1 MEWLCFT
8 TRNFCSILTVNKVL
22 KEKKGKADMYR
33 MLVVDDEKT
42 ERECV
47 RFLIEQ
53 SGLPLEV
60 SEAGDGWEALM
71 RLKET
76 DGADI
81 LFTDVQMPLMD
92 GLELIRE
99 AEKLFPDMKILIF
112 SSYAD
117 FEYARTALTLGVV
130 NYILK
135 PVIPEELK
143 KSLEGL
149 IGQLDEEAASRKLK
163 DRQKSFMLQY
173 ALQLSISGNLDG
185 SRVEPA
191 VIKQLE
197 RFHCMVLVDFDG
209 DFLENN
215 SFVFYES
222 LRYAMKLDMESLN
235 LSPDQA
241 LLLLRTPVENPKE
254 WGMKLLFHI
263 QETFQI
269 SCWLAI
275 SGPLSGQASL
285 KDAFAAVEQQMERRF
300 WEPQVHV
307 FAKQERENAQDGA
320 GDGTD
325 ENRQLLQIKRALGNR
340 DGAALQE
347 ALDSLFA
354 KYRSRQN
361 QSQIYVKFIFSNL
374 LTTLYPFLN
383 EMDGEKKTLDAM
395 ISDLYL
401 QPDISEIVR
410 MVQELAS
417 RIIGGFSSGPSIRR
431 EILEVTEYIG
441 ANYGKELSVE
451 RLASIVFLTP
461 DYLSR
466 LFKKS
471 MGKSISQYI
480 RQFRMEKARE
490 LLTGTNRKVIDIG
503 EAVGY
508 PNYSYFCQSF
518 REYFGTSPERY
529 RQERRLGDEPD
540 GAFTGPD
547 PR

>member
-60 SEAGDGWEALM
+60 SEAGDGREALM
-71 RLKET
+71 QLKET

-135 PVIPEELK
+135 PLIPEELE

-163 DRQKSFMLQY
+163 DRQQSFMLQY

-191 VIKQLE
+191 VLKQLE
-197 RFHCMVLVDFDG
+197 QFHCMVLVDFDG

-307 FAKQERENAQDGA
+307 FAEQERENAQDGA

-431 EILEVTEYIG
+431 EILEVTDYIG

>member
-60 SEAGDGWEALM
+60 SEAGDGREALR

-99 AEKLFPDMKILIF
+99 AERLFPDMKILIF

-135 PVIPEELK
+135 PLIPEKLK

-163 DRQKSFMLQY
+163 DRQQSFMLQY
-173 ALQLSISGNLDG
+173 ALQLSISGNFAG

-191 VIKQLE
+191 VLKQLE
-197 RFHCMVLVDFDG
+197 QFRCMVLVDFNG

-222 LRYAMKLDMESLN
+222 LRCAMRLDMESLN

-254 WGMKLLFHI
+254 WGMRLLSHI

-275 SGPLSGQASL
+275 SKPLSGQASL
-285 KDAFAAVEQQMERRF
+285 KDACAAVEQQMERRF

-307 FAKQERENAQDGA
+307 FTGQDREDAQDGA
-320 GDGTD
+320 ENGAD
-325 ENRQLLQIKRALGNR
+325 ENRQLQQIKRALGNR

-410 MVQELAS
+410 MIQELAS

-431 EILEVTEYIG
+431 EILEVIDYIG

-547 PR
+547 LH

>member
-60 SEAGDGWEALM
+60 SEAGDGREALM
-71 RLKET
+71 QLKET

-99 AEKLFPDMKILIF
+99 AEKLFPDMQILIF

-135 PVIPEELK
+135 PLIPEELE

-307 FAKQERENAQDGA
+307 FAEQERENAQDGA

-431 EILEVTEYIG
+431 EILEVTDYIG

>member
-8 TRNFCSILTVNKVL
+8 THNFCSILTVNKVL

-99 AEKLFPDMKILIF
+99 AEKLFPDMQILIF

-307 FAKQERENAQDGA
+307 FAEQERENAQDGA

-431 EILEVTEYIG
+431 EILEVTDYIG

>member
-307 FAKQERENAQDGA
+307 FAEQERENAQDGA

>member
-60 SEAGDGWEALM
+60 SEAGDGREALM
-71 RLKET
+71 QLKET

-135 PVIPEELK
+135 PLIPEKLK

-163 DRQKSFMLQY
+163 DRQQSFMLQY
-173 ALQLSISGNLDG
+173 ALQLSISGNFAG

-191 VIKQLE
+191 VLKQLE
-197 RFHCMVLVDFDG
+197 QFRCMVLVDFDG

-307 FAKQERENAQDGA
+307 FAEQERENAQDGA

-431 EILEVTEYIG
+431 EILEVIDYIG

>member
-60 SEAGDGWEALM
+60 SEAGDGREALM
-71 RLKET
+71 QLKET

-135 PVIPEELK
+135 PLIPEELE

-307 FAKQERENAQDGA
+307 FAEQERENAQDGA

-431 EILEVTEYIG
+431 EILEVTDYIG

>member
-173 ALQLSISGNLDG
+173 ALQLSIPGNLDG

-307 FAKQERENAQDGA
+307 FAEQERENAQDG
-320 GDGTD
+320 GENGTD

-471 MGKSISQYI
+471 MGKSISQNI

>member
-222 LRYAMKLDMESLN
+222 LRCAMKLDMESLN

-307 FAKQERENAQDGA
+307 FAEQERENAQDG
-320 GDGTD
+320 GENGTD

>member
-307 FAKQERENAQDGA
+307 FAEQERENAQDGA

-325 ENRQLLQIKRALGNR
+325 ENRQLLQIKRALGNQ

-431 EILEVTEYIG
+431 EILEVTDYIG

>member
-135 PVIPEELK
+135 PLIPEELE

-307 FAKQERENAQDGA
+307 FAEQERENAQDGA

-431 EILEVTEYIG
+431 EILEVTDYIG

>member
-1 MEWLCFT
+1 
-8 TRNFCSILTVNKVL
+8 
-22 KEKKGKADMYR
+22 
-33 MLVVDDEKT
+33 
-42 ERECV
+42 
-47 RFLIEQ
+47 
-53 SGLPLEV
+53 
-60 SEAGDGWEALM
+60 
-71 RLKET
+71 
-76 DGADI
+76 
-81 LFTDVQMPLMD
+81 
-92 GLELIRE
+92 
-99 AEKLFPDMKILIF
+99 
-112 SSYAD
+112 
-117 FEYARTALTLGVV
+117 
-130 NYILK
+130 
-135 PVIPEELK
+135 
-143 KSLEGL
+143 
-149 IGQLDEEAASRKLK
+149 
-163 DRQKSFMLQY
+163 
-173 ALQLSISGNLDG
+173 
-185 SRVEPA
+185 
-191 VIKQLE
+191 
-197 RFHCMVLVDFDG
+197 
-209 DFLENN
+209 
-215 SFVFYES
+215 
-222 LRYAMKLDMESLN
+222 
-235 LSPDQA
+235 
-241 LLLLRTPVENPKE
+241 
-254 WGMKLLFHI
+254 MKLLFHI

-275 SGPLSGQASL
+275 SGSLSGQASL
-285 KDAFAAVEQQMERRF
+285 KDACAAVEQQMERRF
-300 WEPQVHV
+300 WEPQLHV
-307 FAKQERENAQDGA
+307 FTGQEREDAQDG
-320 GDGTD
+320 GENGTD

-431 EILEVTEYIG
+431 EILEVIDYIG

-529 RQERRLGDEPD
+529 RQERKLGDEPD

-547 PR
+547 LH

>member
-60 SEAGDGWEALM
+60 SEAGDGREALM
-71 RLKET
+71 QLKET

-307 FAKQERENAQDGA
+307 FAEQERENAQDGA

>member
-60 SEAGDGWEALM
+60 SEAGDGREALM
-71 RLKET
+71 QLKET

-135 PVIPEELK
+135 PLIPEELE

-307 FAKQERENAQDGA
+307 FAEQERENAQDG
-320 GDGTD
+320 GENGTD

-431 EILEVTEYIG
+431 EILEVTDYIG

>member
-235 LSPDQA
+235 LSPGQT

-254 WGMKLLFHI
+254 WGMKLLSHI

-307 FAKQERENAQDGA
+307 FAEQERENAQDGA

-383 EMDGEKKTLDAM
+383 EMDGEKKKLDAM

-431 EILEVTEYIG
+431 EILEVTDYIG

>member
-254 WGMKLLFHI
+254 WGMRLLSHI

-307 FAKQERENAQDGA
+307 FAEQERENAQDG
-320 GDGTD
+320 GENGTD

>member
-60 SEAGDGWEALM
+60 SEAGDGREALM
-71 RLKET
+71 QLKET

-135 PVIPEELK
+135 PLIPEELE

-191 VIKQLE
+191 VLKQLE
-197 RFHCMVLVDFDG
+197 QFRCMVLVDFDG

-222 LRYAMKLDMESLN
+222 LRCAMKLDMESLN

-254 WGMKLLFHI
+254 WGMRLLSHI

-269 SCWLAI
+269 TCWLSI
-275 SGPLSGQASL
+275 SGSLSGQASL
-285 KDAFAAVEQQMERRF
+285 KDACAAVEQQMERRF
-300 WEPQVHV
+300 WEPQLHV
-307 FAKQERENAQDGA
+307 FTGQEREDAQDG
-320 GDGTD
+320 GENGTD

>member
-307 FAKQERENAQDGA
+307 FAEQERENAQDGA

-431 EILEVTEYIG
+431 EILEVTDYIG

>member
-60 SEAGDGWEALM
+60 SEAGDGREALM
-71 RLKET
+71 QLKET

-163 DRQKSFMLQY
+163 DRQQSFMLQY
-173 ALQLSISGNLDG
+173 ALQLSISGNFAG
-185 SRVEPA
+185 SRVEQA
-191 VIKQLE
+191 VLKQLE
-197 RFHCMVLVDFDG
+197 QFRCMVLVDFNG

-222 LRYAMKLDMESLN
+222 LRCAMRLDMESLN

-307 FAKQERENAQDGA
+307 FAEQERENAQDGA

-431 EILEVTEYIG
+431 EILEVIDYIG

>member
-135 PVIPEELK
+135 PLIPEELE

-307 FAKQERENAQDGA
+307 FAEQERENAQDGA

>member
-60 SEAGDGWEALM
+60 SEAGDGREALM
-71 RLKET
+71 QLKET

-135 PVIPEELK
+135 PLIPEKLK

-163 DRQKSFMLQY
+163 DRQQSFMLQY
-173 ALQLSISGNLDG
+173 ALQLSISGNFAG

-191 VIKQLE
+191 VLKQLE
-197 RFHCMVLVDFDG
+197 QFRCMVLVDFNG

-222 LRYAMKLDMESLN
+222 LRCAMRLDMESLN

-254 WGMKLLFHI
+254 WGMKLLSHI

-269 SCWLAI
+269 TCWLSI
-275 SGPLSGQASL
+275 SGSLSGQASL
-285 KDAFAAVEQQMERRF
+285 KDACAAVEQQMERRF
-300 WEPQVHV
+300 WEPQLHV
-307 FAKQERENAQDGA
+307 FTGQEREDAQDG
-320 GDGTD
+320 GENGTD

-431 EILEVTEYIG
+431 EILEVTDYIG

>member
-269 SCWLAI
+269 SCWLSI

-307 FAKQERENAQDGA
+307 FAEQERENAQDGA

-431 EILEVTEYIG
+431 EILEVTDYIG

>member
-135 PVIPEELK
+135 PLIPEKLK

-307 FAKQERENAQDGA
+307 FAEQERENAQDG
-320 GDGTD
+320 GENGTD

>member
-1 MEWLCFT
+1 
-8 TRNFCSILTVNKVL
+8 
-22 KEKKGKADMYR
+22 
-33 MLVVDDEKT
+33 
-42 ERECV
+42 
-47 RFLIEQ
+47 
-53 SGLPLEV
+53 
-60 SEAGDGWEALM
+60 M

-307 FAKQERENAQDGA
+307 FAEQERENAQDG
-320 GDGTD
+320 GENGTD

-361 QSQIYVKFIFSNL
+361 QSQIYLKIIISNL

>member
-60 SEAGDGWEALM
+60 SEAGDGREALR

-135 PVIPEELK
+135 PLIPEKLK

-163 DRQKSFMLQY
+163 DRQQSFMLQY
-173 ALQLSISGNLDG
+173 ALQLSISGNFAG

-191 VIKQLE
+191 VLKQLE
-197 RFHCMVLVDFDG
+197 QFRCMVLVDFDG

-222 LRYAMKLDMESLN
+222 LRCAMKLDMESLN

-254 WGMKLLFHI
+254 WGMRLLSHI

-275 SGPLSGQASL
+275 SKPLSGQASL
-285 KDAFAAVEQQMERRF
+285 KDACAAVEQQMERRF

-307 FAKQERENAQDGA
+307 FTGQDREDAQDG
-320 GDGTD
+320 GENGTD

-431 EILEVTEYIG
+431 EILEVIDYIG

-547 PR
+547 LH

>member
-22 KEKKGKADMYR
+22 KEKKGKEDMYR

-431 EILEVTEYIG
+431 EILEVTDYIG

>member
-60 SEAGDGWEALM
+60 SEAGDGREALM
-71 RLKET
+71 QLKET

-135 PVIPEELK
+135 PLIPEELE

-307 FAKQERENAQDGA
+307 FAEQERENAQDGA

-431 EILEVTEYIG
+431 EILEVTDYIG

-490 LLTGTNRKVIDIG
+490 FLTGTNRKVIDIG

>member
-135 PVIPEELK
+135 PLIPEELK

-222 LRYAMKLDMESLN
+222 LRCAMKLDMESLN

-307 FAKQERENAQDGA
+307 FAEQERENAQDG
-320 GDGTD
+320 GENGTD

>member
-60 SEAGDGWEALM
+60 SEAGDGREALR

-135 PVIPEELK
+135 PLIPEKLK

-163 DRQKSFMLQY
+163 DRQQSFMLQY
-173 ALQLSISGNLDG
+173 ALQLSISGNFAG

-191 VIKQLE
+191 VLKQLE
-197 RFHCMVLVDFDG
+197 QFRCMVLVDFNG

-222 LRYAMKLDMESLN
+222 LRCAMRLDMESLN

-254 WGMKLLFHI
+254 WGMRLLSHI

-275 SGPLSGQASL
+275 SKPLSGQASL
-285 KDAFAAVEQQMERRF
+285 KDACAAVEQQMEQRF

-307 FAKQERENAQDGA
+307 FTGQDREDAQDGA
-320 GDGTD
+320 ENGTD
-325 ENRQLLQIKRALGNR
+325 ENRQLQQIKRALGNR

-431 EILEVTEYIG
+431 EILEVTDYIG

-547 PR
+547 LH

>member
-60 SEAGDGWEALM
+60 SEAGDGREALM
-71 RLKET
+71 QLKET

-307 FAKQERENAQDGA
+307 FAEQERENAQDGA

-431 EILEVTEYIG
+431 EILEVTDYIG

>member
-60 SEAGDGWEALM
+60 SEAGDGREALR

-135 PVIPEELK
+135 PLIPEKLK

-149 IGQLDEEAASRKLK
+149 IGQLDEEAVSRKLK
-163 DRQKSFMLQY
+163 DRQQSFMLQY
-173 ALQLSISGNLDG
+173 ALQLSISGNFAG

-191 VIKQLE
+191 VLKQLE
-197 RFHCMVLVDFDG
+197 QFRCMVLVDFNG

-222 LRYAMKLDMESLN
+222 LRCAMRLDMESLN

-254 WGMKLLFHI
+254 WGMRLLSHI

-275 SGPLSGQASL
+275 SKPLSGQASL
-285 KDAFAAVEQQMERRF
+285 KDACAEVEQQMERRF

-307 FAKQERENAQDGA
+307 FTGQDREDAQDGA
-320 GDGTD
+320 ENGTD
-325 ENRQLLQIKRALGNR
+325 ENRQLQQIKRALGNR

-431 EILEVTEYIG
+431 EILEVIDYIG

-547 PR
+547 LH